1 MLSVDICLTGA
12 EGGIRQVRILNLPH
26 PNLPSEYKS
35 VSASV
40 YNIHVHTDTNPS
52 QGADP
57 AGMSIG
63 GCWPPFPPFV
73 PLHSSLWGKRIR
85 KGWGE

>member
-1 MLSVDICLTGA
+1 M
-12 EGGIRQVRILNLPH
+12 RILNLPH
-26 PNLPSEYKS
+26 PNLPSEYKT
-35 VSASV
+35 VSV
-40 YNIHVHTDTNPS
+40 YNTHVHTDTNPPS

-73 PLHSSLWGKRIR
+73 PLHSSLFGGRMK